1 MISMKYKEYILCQ
14 LFFNLLDFE
23 IKGTEEIYIFT
34 KWEPLRCQEYFIK
47 IPTHYT
53 KSEVKFVA
61 VGGNVNFLLVLN
73 FVVKNLHTCS
83 VCFGIYYVTLSK
95 NMLYYEDSLCWLK

>member
-23 IKGTEEIYIFT
+23 IKGTEEKNIFM

-47 IPTHYT
+47 ISTHYT
-53 KSEVKFVA
+53 KPEVKFVA
-61 VGGNVNFLLVLN
+61 ADGNVNFLLVLN

-83 VCFGIYYVTLSK
+83 VK
-95 NMLYYEDSLCWLK
+95 NMLYYENSLVG